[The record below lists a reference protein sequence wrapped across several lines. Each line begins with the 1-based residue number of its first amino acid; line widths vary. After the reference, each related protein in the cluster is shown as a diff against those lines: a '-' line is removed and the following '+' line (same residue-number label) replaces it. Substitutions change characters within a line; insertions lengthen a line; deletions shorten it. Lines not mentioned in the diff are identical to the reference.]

1 MPPAFFLS
9 GIKEIS
15 FSSAGFYLFI
25 DNQPDNPC
33 KQIVTYFTSE
43 SSMKTSDCTPS
54 LNRRRFLATA
64 ATAAGAALA
73 TAGSSSARPSPST
86 GRQRNVLLIISD
98 DHGQA
103 DSGCYGHPVLK
114 TPNLDKLAGNGVRF
128 TKAFTTVASCSASR
142 SVIFTGLFNHTNG
155 QFGHQ
160 HMPADLDTHD
170 YVRGVASLLAEAG
183 YRTGLVGKYHVGPD
197 EVYGF
202 DELIS
207 AEVGYQ
213 DVKALAGNRDVWN
226 MARQAGQF
234 FSRGKEQ
241 PFFLTVAYSDPHR
254 DWKASN
260 SIDFPH
266 VDEVVYSPDD
276 VVVPPFL
283 PNSPE
288 CRAEM
293 AQYYQS
299 VSRLDKG
306 VGFLM
311 DELEKSGLAEDTLV
325 IYISDNGI
333 AMPGA
338 KTTIYDPGVLMPML
352 LSCPEL
358 GLTGGTTCDAMISF
372 TDLVPS
378 ILDWAGAEGPGYELP
393 GRSFLPIAG
402 QENPAGWDQVF
413 CSHTFH
419 EIQMYYPMRSIRT
432 RKYKY
437 ILNLAHKLD
446 YPFATDL
453 FASETW
459 QAILTRQEPMLGT
472 RTVDAYIHRQREE
485 LYDLESDPGEVVNLA
500 DSPAQR
506 AVLDN
511 LRARLKAWQEDTK
524 DPWLMKYKYE

>member
-1 MPPAFFLS
+1 
-9 GIKEIS
+9 
-15 FSSAGFYLFI
+15 
-25 DNQPDNPC
+25 
-33 KQIVTYFTSE
+33 
-43 SSMKTSDCTPS
+43 MKTSNPTPS
-54 LNRRRFLATA
+54 LNRRHFLATA
-64 ATAAGAALA
+64 AAAAGAALA
-73 TAGSSSARPSPST
+73 AANNSSARPGPG

-98 DHGQA
+98 DHGQP
-103 DSGCYGHPVLK
+103 DSGCYGHPVVK
-114 TPNLDKLAGNGVRF
+114 TPNLDRLAGGGVRF

-142 SVIFTGLFNHTNG
+142 SVIFSGLYNHTNG

-170 YVRGVASLLAEAG
+170 HVRGVASLLGDAG

-213 DVKALAGNRDVWN
+213 DVKALAGNRDVWS

-234 FSRGKEQ
+234 INRDKDK
-241 PFFLTVAYSDPHR
+241 PFFLTVGYSDPHR

-260 SIDFPH
+260 SIEFPN
-266 VDEVVYSPDD
+266 VEEVSYSPEE

-283 PNSPE
+283 PDSPE
-288 CRAEM
+288 CREEM

-299 VSRLDKG
+299 VSRLDAG
-306 VGFLM
+306 IGFLI
-311 DELEKSGLAEDTLV
+311 DELEKSGRAEDTLV

-358 GLTGGTTCDAMISF
+358 NLTGGTTCDAMISF

-378 ILDWAGAEGPGYELP
+378 ILDWTGADGPDYELP
-393 GRSFLPIAG
+393 GRSFLSAAG

-446 YPFATDL
+446 YPFASDL
-453 FASETW
+453 FDSSTW
-459 QAILTRQEPMLGT
+459 QAILTRQEPMLGV
-472 RTVDAYIHRQREE
+472 RTVEAYIHRSREE
-485 LYDLESDPGEVVNLA
+485 LYNLENDPNEVNNLA
-500 DSPAQR
+500 DNPAHR
-506 AVLDN
+506 AVLDQ
-511 LRARLKAWQEDTK
+511 LRGRLKTWQTETK
-524 DPWLMKYKYE
+524 DPWLSKHRYE